1 MSGNSSQGA
10 KPVVREVVAGHGE
23 LAAMVLA
30 GLLTPLGEAGGR
42 PYELTAGR

>member
-1 MSGNSSQGA
+1 MSSNSSQGA
-10 KPVVREVVAGHGE
+10 KHVVREVVAGHGE

-42 PYELTAGR
+42 QYELTAGR